1 MAGSAT
7 VGTAVVKLSF
17 DGKDVKAQLTS
28 IGNEMEKSGK
38 DSGKRWADSWSVAAG
53 DLISKGI
60 SKISSAISNN
70 LGRAISRVDTINN
83 FPKVMTALGYSSD
96 EASDS
101 IDAIAGAI
109 DGLPTALDSAVSD
122 VQKLAATMGNLS
134 QGTVNATSVG
144 IGLNNMFLAGGKGT
158 EAASNAME
166 QYNQMLAAG
175 KADMQSWRS
184 ILDAAP
190 GQLKQLAKTLLGATA
205 TQEDLRNTLNDGTIS
220 FDQMNEA
227 IVKLNKNG
235 GEGFA
240 SFEEQARNAT
250 GGIGTA
256 IENVQNRIG
265 KAIAKVIDHIGS
277 EKIAEVINNISSSF
291 SGMADVVIGFID
303 FLADNQWIFG
313 VVIAFFASK
322 VLISGITKLTS
333 GISKLKN
340 SFTSLFSK
348 KAMGGVVEKTGSIF
362 NGLGSTIKNAVTT
375 LGEIMNSLVNALVEP
390 LKTALKGI
398 GEALAGFF
406 QALASPT
413 VLMGA
418 VSFAAVAAAIAAAIW
433 LIGEAVGAIMPILK
447 DLFDNI
453 IMPIAQFIA
462 DTLLNLIDAVTNATI
477 ALTQGALIPLGEF
490 LTSAFVQILTTV
502 ADVISNVTNG
512 ALVPLINTL
521 SGAFTDVIRT
531 VSDLINGVLNA
542 ALSGIAEVI
551 RAVGEG
557 FLMMGQS
564 IKLALEG
571 VQGVLQAFAALIMAI
586 AAAAVAIVAL
596 VTGHSINYGDNYA
609 HLFSKGGKVE
619 GPGTSTSDS
628 IPAMLSDGEYVI
640 NAKSAQAIGYDNLDR
655 INEGDYSFA
664 GLTSDF
670 ENDYTNGPSST
681 GGGVTVYMTNQIN
694 NEMDAQDIGRVMMQS
709 IRRAA

>member
-1 MAGSAT
+1 MAGSTT

-17 DGKDVKAQLTS
+17 DGKDVKAQLAG
-28 IGNEMEKSGK
+28 IGNEIEKSGK
-38 DSGKRWADSWSVAAG
+38 DSGQRWGDAWSVAAG
-53 DLISKGI
+53 SLISKGI
-60 SKISSAISNN
+60 SKISSTISNN

-101 IDAIAGAI
+101 IDTISGAI

-144 IGLNNMFLAGGKGT
+144 IALNNMFLAGGKGT

-190 GQLKQLAKTLLGATA
+190 GQLKQLARTLLGATA
-205 TQEDLRNTLNDGTIS
+205 TQDDLRNALNDGTIS

-227 IVKLNKNG
+227 IVNLNKNG
-235 GEGFA
+235 GDGFA
-240 SFEEQARNAT
+240 SFEEQARTAT

-256 IENVQNRIG
+256 LENVQNRIG

-313 VVIAFFASK
+313 VVLAFFASK
-322 VLISGITKLTS
+322 VLVSGITKITS
-333 GISKLKN
+333 SVAKLKN
-340 SFTSLFSK
+340 SFQGLFSK
-348 KAMGGVVEKTGSIF
+348 KALGGVAEKTGSIF
-362 NGLGSTIKNAVTT
+362 NGLGTT
-375 LGEIMNSLVNALVEP
+375 LNNVVTKLGQIMTSLVNSLVGP
-390 LKTALKGI
+390 LKAALKGI
-398 GEALAGFF
+398 SEALAGFF
-406 QALASPT
+406 QALANPA
-413 VLMGA
+413 VMVGA
-418 VSFAAVAAAIAAAIW
+418 ASFAVVAASIAAAIW
-433 LIGEAVGAIMPILK
+433 LIGSAVGAIMPVLN
-447 DLFDNI
+447 DLFNNI

-462 DTLLNLIDAVTNATI
+462 DTLMSLIENLTNAVVF
-477 ALTQGALIPLGEF
+477 LTQGALIPLGEF

-531 VSDLINGVLNA
+531 ISDLINGVLNA
-542 ALSGIAEVI
+542 ALRGIAEVI

-557 FLMMGQS
+557 FLMMGQA

-655 INEGDYSFA
+655 MNEGDYYSFA
-664 GLTSDF
+664 GLASDF
-670 ENDYTNGPSST
+670 TDDYSATPATS
-681 GGGVTVYMTNQIN
+681 GGITVYMTNQIN
-694 NEMDAQDIGRVMMQS
+694 NEMDAEDIGRVMMQS